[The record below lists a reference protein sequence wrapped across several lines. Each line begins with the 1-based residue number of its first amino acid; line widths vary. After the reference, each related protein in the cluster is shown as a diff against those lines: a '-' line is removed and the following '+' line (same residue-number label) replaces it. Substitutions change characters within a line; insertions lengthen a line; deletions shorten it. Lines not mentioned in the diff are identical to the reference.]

1 MATGSEVHLALQAA
15 DSLAREGIEVNV
27 ASLPCLEWFD
37 QQEQSYRDAVIRP
50 DVRPRVAVEAG
61 STIGW
66 HRYVGDHGAIV
77 GLDHFGASG
86 EASVLFSEFGVTA
99 DAIADATRCV
109 AAAHSS

>member
-15 DSLAREGIEVNV
+15 EILAGEGIEVNV

-37 QQEQSYRDAVIRP
+37 AQDQSYRDEVIRP
-50 DVRPRVAVEAG
+50 DVHARVAVEAG

-66 HRYVGDHGAIV
+66 HRYVGDNGAIV

-86 EASVLFSEFGVTA
+86 DASRLFSEFGVTA
-99 DAIADATRCV
+99 DAVADATRRVV
-109 AAAHSS
+109 AVHSS